1 LAQFCG
7 GMDEFVAKTEWERFF
22 QVAIFLLAFVAA
34 ASGLELN
41 KDNYDS
47 TVAGK
52 QVFIKFLAPW

>member
-1 LAQFCG
+1 MRAVL
-7 GMDEFVAKTEWERFF
+7 
-22 QVAIFLLAFVAA
+22 LLACVAA
-34 ASGLELN
+34 AAGMELN